1 MIHSISRQQLNTD
14 ITSIQNFLATR
25 IGKHVNLLVSSFN
38 AVQNE
43 FLNDEEKQHGIIKA
57 MWLVLVSMKADIDV
71 TQRQT
76 YLTVP
81 DRFYRI
87 FYDNLSQLTNMFL
100 SGTYKYDW
108 YVQRCEKLQNLFVNW
123 DGDGDGQS
131 DGANQRREN
140 IGVILA
146 AASRDETSRY
156 FGLHALLEKT
166 FMIL

>member
-14 ITSIQNFLATR
+14 ITSIQTFLATR
-25 IGKHVNLLVSSFN
+25 IGKHVNLLVTSFN

-43 FLNDEEKQHGIIKA
+43 FLNDEEKQFGILKA

-71 TQRQT
+71 TEQHRET
-76 YLTVP
+76 YLTIP

-100 SGTYKYDW
+100 SGTYKYDF

-123 DGDGDGQS
+123 DERG

-156 FGLHALLEKT
+156 YGLHALLEKT
-166 FMIL
+166 FMII